1 MAALTDNAPNRVSL
15 FQKQQQS
22 CWFSQSALL
31 WLKYYT
37 DRAAEKGMGEILGKN
52 ATNSRC
58 SYPKFSS
65 FHKQMLLSLLYAFGQ
80 FLEAEKDISDGLFSA
95 F

>member
-1 MAALTDNAPNRVSL
+1 
-15 FQKQQQS
+15 
-22 CWFSQSALL
+22 
-31 WLKYYT
+31 
-37 DRAAEKGMGEILGKN
+37 MGEILGKN